1 MADLV
6 KDATM
11 KMKENLSFKDVY
23 SHAVDVNSV
32 KTMTVKKSYSEPKS
46 AINVKILISFTD
58 QTTQRQ
64 PYRGRVQ
71 NKK

>member
-32 KTMTVKKSYSEPKS
+32 KTMTVKKSYS
-46 AINVKILISFTD
+46 FTD
-58 QTTQRQ
+58 QTT
-64 PYRGRVQ
+64 
-71 NKK
+71 